1 MSCVVHFEIQ
11 ASQPQPLMDFYSGLF
26 GWSFT
31 KGGASRVL
39 AQRLARL
46 IHQESIAGLAAAR
59 LGPNGGDATVNTF
72 VCTME
77 IMSREKSLSQ
87 SIALGG
93 TVVLPKMPRQGVAGL
108 RTLRIRMV
116 ILSGSCC
123 LIRRRI
129 SQP

>member
-26 GWSFT
+26 GWSFA
-31 KGGASRVL
+31 KWEGPAEYW
-39 AQRLARL
+39 L
-46 IHQESIAGLAAAR
+46 IETGPSDTPGINSGLCR
-59 LGPNGGDATVNTF
+59 GPAWPQWRRCYCQYL

-93 TVVLPKMPRQGVAGL
+93 TVVLPKMPRQGVGL

-123 LIRRRI
+123 LIRRRD
-129 SQP
+129 